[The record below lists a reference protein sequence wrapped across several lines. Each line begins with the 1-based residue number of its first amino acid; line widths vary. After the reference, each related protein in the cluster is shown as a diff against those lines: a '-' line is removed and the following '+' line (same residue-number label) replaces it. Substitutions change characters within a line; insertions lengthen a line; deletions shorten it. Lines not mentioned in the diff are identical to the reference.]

1 MLVAISDTHADSEPR
16 LAPHLREAL
25 RNADLLLHAGDFVTE
40 AVYDRFDDLAD
51 GLTAVRGNSDR
62 RGLADRLPETATV
75 EWAGLRFLLAHGH
88 RHDETSLSFL
98 ARQEGADVVVTG
110 HTHRPT
116 VGRLGETVHVNPG
129 SHAQPRGNRAAYAAF
144 ARDAGGVSVRL
155 RAPSGAEFVRE
166 RV

>member
-1 MLVAISDTHADSEPR
+1 MLVALSDTHAETDPALPS
-16 LAPHLREAL
+16 HLREQI
-25 RNADLLLHAGDFVTE
+25 RNADLLVHAGDFVTE
-40 AVYDRFDDLAD
+40 PVYDRFDDLAD

-62 RGLADRLPETATV
+62 RGLAERLPETASV
-75 EWAGLRFLLAHGH
+75 EWAGRRFLVAHGH

-98 ARQEGADVVVTG
+98 ARQEAADVVVTG

-116 VGRLGETVHVNPG
+116 VGRLGEAVHVNPG

-144 ARDAGGVSVRL
+144 ERDTDGVTVSL
-155 RAPSGAEFVRE
+155 RAPSGAEIVRE